1 MMNDTPVP
9 VAPLP
14 EPPADALRNLREADA
29 LLAEGVQRIM
39 GVATDLPG
47 ASHPLEEALRLSEEQ
62 AMATM
67 DAAESAQKQLL
78 LIEQTAI
85 AGGFID
91 APLEAIRNSLQ
102 TILTS
107 QQGQDLAGQRLKK
120 TITLLHAVETR
131 VQEALSQFGAL
142 ACTQDGEVQD
152 TFSGQRL
159 DQGSVD
165 DLLAE
170 LGI

>member
-1 MMNDTPVP
+1 MTDLLETP
-9 VAPLP
+9 A
-14 EPPADALRNLREADA
+14 ALRKLREADA

-47 ASHPLEEALRLSEEQ
+47 TSQPLQEALRLSEEQ
-62 AMATM
+62 AMVTM
-67 DAAESAQKQLL
+67 DAAESAQRQIQA
-78 LIEQTAI
+78 IEETAL

-91 APLEAIRNSLQ
+91 GQLGAIKNNLQ

-120 TITLLHAVETR
+120 TITLLQAVETR
-131 VQEALSQFGAL
+131 IQEALEQLGCL
-142 ACTQDGEVQD
+142 QDQSARAQD
-152 TFSGQRL
+152 TFTGQRL
-159 DQGSVD
+159 DQANVD
-165 DLLAE
+165 DLLAQ

>member
-1 MMNDTPVP
+1 MTDLLETP
-9 VAPLP
+9 
-14 EPPADALRNLREADA
+14 DALRKLREADA

-47 ASHPLEEALRLSEEQ
+47 TSQPLQEALRLSEEQ
-62 AMATM
+62 AMVTM
-67 DAAESAQKQLL
+67 DAAESAQRQIQA
-78 LIEQTAI
+78 IEETAI

-91 APLEAIRNSLQ
+91 GQLDAIKNNLQ

-120 TITLLHAVETR
+120 TITLLQAVETR
-131 VQEALSQFGAL
+131 IQEALEQLGCLRDQSAR
-142 ACTQDGEVQD
+142 AED
-152 TFSGQRL
+152 TFTGQRL
-159 DQGSVD
+159 DQANVD
-165 DLLAE
+165 DLLAQ